1 MKKFTKLM
9 SGTAPVVLGLAMV
22 SAPAHAQDQDA
33 QEADAADEEVIVV
46 TGSRISNPNL
56 ELSSPV
62 GVVTSEELEL
72 RQTNVA
78 EQFLRELPSAIPSIG
93 SAVNNGNGGSS
104 FVNLR
109 GIGSVRN
116 LVLLDGRR
124 FVPADTTGRVDLNSI
139 PLAVI
144 ERTDVLT
151 GGATTT
157 YGADAISGVV
167 NFITKRDFA
176 GIELNLSEQIT
187 EQGDGNVFRADLTIG
202 ANFDDGRGNAVL
214 SVGYQD
220 QDAVFQGDR
229 SFGEFNVNSFN
240 GNPGGSSNAVPANV
254 IFNSLI
260 DPATICDPA
269 TLADPDNEDLCPT
282 ITGSFLR
289 DGQQSTFTGL
299 GFTGGV
305 SAQLNGD
312 GSDIISNDPTNLLD
326 NGEFNPTPFNFNP
339 FNIFQTPFERFNIF
353 GSARYELNENI
364 ELYSQAAFSK
374 QTVSTIIA
382 PGGSFFNT
390 YTFNLNNPNI
400 PEALAERIGAG
411 LGLTGAAYLAAR
423 NTQFGPTGDLDGDP
437 STPDVANPDYT
448 TFQAQV
454 RRRTVE
460 VGTRNSEF
468 TSTLFNIVVGARGAI
483 TDNINYDVS
492 ATYGESERIQ
502 RQSGFAR
509 RARIDNAILALPD
522 GTCVNGGGDGCVPIN
537 FFGTLGNLGP
547 QEAQDYVF
555 NLTQQVITGTSI
567 ATVNGT
573 VSGDLGFGF
582 SETPIQFAVGGEY
595 REFTATRLS
604 DEASQTPGAVVGGG
618 GAAPDINGSY
628 DVYDAFAEVSIP
640 VFEGESFAE
649 SLTIDLGA
657 RYSDYST
664 AGTEFTWKAG
674 GSWEVIPGLTF
685 RGNYQRSSRA
695 PNIGELFT
703 PVSTQLSNLANDPC
717 QGPVTNDDGTVTG
730 SIPTGDLLAACLLQV
745 PAGSDGA
752 AAIAS
757 GNVAPP
763 AAGQINITTGGNLEL
778 GTETAKTWT
787 VGVAWQP
794 DFVPGLSVT
803 LDYFNIKVTEAIS
816 APTPGDAIAA
826 CFDAPSATN
835 EFCGQDFISRSAFT
849 GGLDGD
855 PAAVLGLILPQT
867 NDGTIETDGIDLSI
881 RYNTPVTDSIDLAM
895 SFDGTW
901 TNKNLFQASSRSL
914 NRECVGFYSVN
925 CNPQSEFAFTQRTS
939 LTFEED
945 FTLSL
950 RWRFLS
956 GVEQEP
962 QDIIDNGEAFIGN
975 SPLFGDVDFTKI
987 PSESYFDLTGQWD
1000 ISDNVL
1006 LTVTVQNLFD
1016 NSPTVVGSNIG
1027 STAFNSGNIYPSSY
1041 DALGRRYGASVK
1053 FSF

>member
-1 MKKFTKLM
+1 MRKFSNLKA
-9 SGTAPVVLGLAMV
+9 SVAPMVLGLAMV
-22 SAPAHAQDQDA
+22 SAPAFAQDQDV
-33 QEADAADEEVIVV
+33 QEADAAEDSVIVV

-72 RQTNVA
+72 RQTNTA
-78 EQFLRELPSAIPSIG
+78 EQFLRELPSAIPSVG

-176 GIELNLSEQIT
+176 GIELNISEQIT
-187 EQGDGNVFRADLTIG
+187 EQGDGNVFRSDLTIG
-202 ANFDDGRGNAVL
+202 ANFDDGRGNVVL

-229 SFGEFNVNSFN
+229 SFGEFNVSSFS
-240 GNPGGSSNAVPANV
+240 GNPGGSSNAVPANIV
-254 IFNSLI
+254 FASAI
-260 DPATICDPA
+260 DPSTICDPT
-269 TLADPDNEDLCPT
+269 TLADPTDATLCPT
-282 ITGSFLR
+282 ITGSRFR
-289 DGQQSTFTGL
+289 NGQQSTFGGL
-299 GFTGGV
+299 GYTGGIAAQINDAGTDIV
-305 SAQLNGD
+305 ST
-312 GSDIISNDPTNLLD
+312 DPGNLLD
-326 NGEFNPTPFNFNP
+326 NGTFNPTPFNFNP
-339 FNIFQTPFERFNIF
+339 FNIFQTPFNRFNIF
-353 GSARYELNENI
+353 GSARYEINENV
-364 ELYSQAAFSK
+364 ELYSQAVFSK
-374 QTVSTIIA
+374 QSVSTIIA

-390 YTFNLNNPNI
+390 YTLNLNNPLI
-400 PEALAERIGAG
+400 PEAIARRYGEG
-411 LGLTGAAYLAAR
+411 LGLFGAAYDAAR
-423 NTQFGPTGDLDGDP
+423 NTPFGPTLADG
-437 STPDVANPDYT
+437 TANPDYT
-448 TFQAQV
+448 TFQSQV

-483 TDNINYDVS
+483 TDNISYDIS
-492 ATYGESERIQ
+492 GTYGESERIQ

-509 RARIDNAILALPD
+509 RERVDNAFLGLPD

-537 FFGTLGNLGP
+537 FFGLEGDLGP
-547 QEAQDYVF
+547 QAAQDYVF

-567 ATVNGT
+567 ATVNG
-573 VSGDLGFGF
+573 SINGDLGFGF
-582 SETPIQFAVGGEY
+582 SETPIQFAAGGEY
-595 REFTATRLS
+595 RRFTATRLS

-618 GAAPDINGSY
+618 GAAPDINGGY

-717 QGPVTNDDGTVTG
+717 QGPVA
-730 SIPTGDLLAACLLQV
+730 PTGNLLAACLAQV
-745 PAGSDGA
+745 PAGSPGA
-752 AAIAS
+752 AAITT

-763 AAGQINITTGGNLEL
+763 AAGQINITTGGNLLL
-778 GTETAKTWT
+778 GTEKATTWT
-787 VGVAWQP
+787 VGLAVQP
-794 DFVPGLSVT
+794 EQIPGLSVT
-803 LDYFNIKVTEAIS
+803 LDYFNILVTDAIS
-816 APTPGDAIAA
+816 APTPGDSIAA
-826 CFDAPSATN
+826 CFDAPSGAN
-835 EFCGQDFISRSAFT
+835 PFCSQASISRSAFT

-855 PAAVLGLILPQT
+855 PAQVLGLILQQS
-867 NDGTIETDGIDLSI
+867 NLGRIETDGIDLSI
-881 RYNTPVTDSIDLAM
+881 RYNTDLTDDIALAL

-901 TNKNLFQASSRSL
+901 TNKNLFQATPTSI
-914 NRECVGFYSVN
+914 NRECVSFYSVN
-925 CNPQSEFAFTQRTS
+925 CNPQSEFAFSQRTS
-939 LTFEED
+939 VTFDED
-945 FTLSL
+945 YTLSL
-950 RWRFLS
+950 RWRYLS

-962 QDIIDNGEAFIGN
+962 QDIIDNGPAFQGT
-975 SPLFGDVDFTKI
+975 SPLFGEVDFQQI
-987 PSESYFDLTGQWD
+987 PAESYFDLSFQWD
-1000 ISDNVL
+1000 VSENVL
-1006 LTVTVQNLFD
+1006 FTLTAQNLLD
-1016 NSPTVVGSNIG
+1016 NQPAVVGSNIG
-1027 STAFNSGNIYPSSY
+1027 TTAFNSGNIYPSSY

>member
-9 SGTAPVVLGLAMV
+9 SGTAPLVLGLAVV
-22 SAPAHAQDQDA
+22 SAPAYAQDQDV
-33 QEADAADEEVIVV
+33 QDADAADEEVIVV

-72 RQTNVA
+72 RQTNTA

-144 ERTDVLT
+144 ERTDILT

-176 GIELNLSEQIT
+176 GVELNLSEQLT

-202 ANFDDGRGNAVL
+202 ANFDDGRGNAIL

-229 SFGEFNVNSFN
+229 SFGEFNVSSFS
-240 GNPGGSSNAVPANV
+240 GNPGGSSNAVPANIV
-254 IFNSLI
+254 FNSLN
-260 DPATICDPA
+260 DAAGNP
-269 TLADPDNEDLCPT
+269 
-282 ITGSFLR
+282 
-289 DGQQSTFTGL
+289 FTAGIQ
-299 GFTGGV
+299 
-305 SAQLNGD
+305 AQINDAGT
-312 GSDIISNDPTNLLD
+312 DIVSNDPTNLQD

-353 GSARYELNENI
+353 GAARYEINENI

-390 YTFNLNNPNI
+390 YTINLNNPNI
-400 PEALAERIGAG
+400 PEAIAERFGAG
-411 LGLTGAAYLAAR
+411 LGLTGAAYTAAR
-423 NTQFGPTGDLDGDP
+423 NTAFGPTLADG
-437 STPDVANPDYT
+437 TANPDYT
-448 TFQAQV
+448 EFQAQV

-460 VGTRNSEF
+460 VGTRNSDF
-468 TSTLFNIVVGARGAI
+468 TSTLFNLVVGARGAI

-509 RARIDNAILALPD
+509 RARVDNAFLGLPD

-573 VSGDLGFGF
+573 VTGDFGFGF

-628 DVYDAFAEVSIP
+628 DVYDAFGELSIP
-640 VFEGESFAE
+640 IFEGESFAE

-703 PVSTQLSNLANDPC
+703 PVSTGLSNLANDPC
-717 QGPVTNDDGTVTG
+717 QGPVA
-730 SIPTGDLLAACLLQV
+730 PTGNLLAACLAQV
-745 PAGSDGA
+745 PAGSPGA
-752 AAIAS
+752 AQITA

-763 AAGQINITTGGNLEL
+763 AAGQINITTGGNLNL

-787 VGVAWQP
+787 VGVAFEP
-794 DFVPGLSVT
+794 DAVPGLSVT
-803 LDYFNIKVTEAIS
+803 VDYFNLKIEEAIS
-816 APTPGDAIAA
+816 APTPGDSIAA
-826 CFDAPSATN
+826 CFNAPSGTN
-835 EFCGQDFISRSAFT
+835 PFCQQEFISRSSFT

-855 PAAVLGLILPQT
+855 PAQVLGLILQQS
-867 NDGTIETDGIDLSI
+867 NLGSIATDGIDVAV
-881 RYNTPVTDSIDLAM
+881 RYNTDLTDNIGLAM

-901 TNKNLFQASSRSL
+901 TNKNTFQASPTSV
-914 NRECVGFYSVN
+914 NRDCLGFYSVN
-925 CNPQSEFAFTQRTS
+925 CNPQSEFAFSQRTS
-939 LTFEED
+939 LTFDED
-945 FTLSL
+945 YTLSL
-950 RWRFLS
+950 RWRYLS

-962 QDIIDNGEAFIGN
+962 LDIAENGEAFIGD
-975 SPLFGDVDFTKI
+975 SPLFGAVDFTEI
-987 PSESYFDLTGQWD
+987 PAEHYFDLSFQWD
-1000 ISDNVL
+1000 VSENVL
-1006 LTVTVQNLFD
+1006 FTLTAQNLFD
-1016 NSPTVVGSNIG
+1016 NQPTVVGSNIG
-1027 STAFNSGNIYPSSY
+1027 STAFNSGNVFPSSY
-1041 DALGRRYGASVK
+1041 DTLGRRYGASVK

>member
-9 SGTAPVVLGLAMV
+9 SGTAPVVLGLAML
-22 SAPAHAQDQDA
+22 STPAFAQDQDV
-33 QEADAADEEVIVV
+33 QDADAADEAVIVV

-72 RQTNVA
+72 RQTNTA
-78 EQFLRELPSAIPSIG
+78 EQFLRELPSAIPSVG

-144 ERTDVLT
+144 ERTDILT

-176 GIELNLSEQIT
+176 GVELNLSEQLT

-240 GNPGGSSNAVPANV
+240 GQPGGSSNAVPANI
-254 IFNSLI
+254 IFASSI
-260 DPATICDPA
+260 IPGTTCD
-269 TLADPDNEDLCPT
+269 ADVFMDEADCPGGT
-282 ITGSFLR
+282 VFGGTP
-289 DGQQSTFTGL
+289 
-299 GFTGGV
+299 FTGGIQ
-305 SAQLNGD
+305 AQINNAGT
-312 GSDIISNDPTNLLD
+312 DIVSNDPTNLDD

-339 FNIFQTPFERFNIF
+339 FNIFQTPFERFNVF
-353 GSARYELNENI
+353 AAARYEINENV

-390 YTFNLNNPNI
+390 YTINLNNPNI
-400 PEALAERIGAG
+400 PEAIAERFGAG
-411 LGLTGAAYLAAR
+411 LGLTGAAYTAAR
-423 NTQFGPTGDLDGDP
+423 NTPFGPTLADG
-437 STPDVANPDYT
+437 TANPDYT
-448 TFQAQV
+448 TFQSQV

-460 VGTRNSEF
+460 VGTRNSDF
-468 TSTLFNIVVGARGAI
+468 TSTLFNIVIGARGAI

-509 RARIDNAILALPD
+509 RARVDNAFLALPD

-573 VSGDLGFGF
+573 VTGDLGFGF

-628 DVYDAFAEVSIP
+628 DVYDAFGEVSIP
-640 VFEGESFAE
+640 IFEGESFAE

-717 QGPVTNDDGTVTG
+717 QGPVTDDMGVVTG
-730 SIPTGDLLAACLLQV
+730 SVPTGNLLAACLLQV
-745 PAGSDGA
+745 PAGSPGA
-752 AAIAS
+752 AAIAA

-763 AAGQINITTGGNLEL
+763 AAGQINITTGGNLAL

-787 VGVAWQP
+787 VGVAFQP
-794 DFVPGLSVT
+794 EAIPGFSVT
-803 LDYFNIKVTEAIS
+803 VDYFNLKITDAIS
-816 APTPGDAIAA
+816 APTPGDSVAA
-826 CFDAPSATN
+826 CFNDPSGTN
-835 EFCGQDFISRSAFT
+835 PFCAQEFISRSAFT

-855 PAAVLGLILPQT
+855 PAQVLGLILQQT
-867 NDGTIETDGIDLSI
+867 NSGALATDGIDVAV
-881 RYNTPVTDSIDLAM
+881 RYSTDLTDNIGLAM

-901 TNKNLFQASSRSL
+901 TNKNTFRASPTSV
-914 NRECVGFYSVN
+914 NRDCLGFYSVN
-925 CNPQSEFAFTQRTS
+925 CDPQSEFAFSQRTS

-945 FTLSL
+945 YTLSL
-950 RWRFLS
+950 RWRYLS

-962 QDIIDNGEAFIGN
+962 LDIAENGEAFIGD
-975 SPLFGDVDFTKI
+975 SPLFGAVDFTEI
-987 PSESYFDLTGQWD
+987 PAEHYFDLSFQWD
-1000 ISDNVL
+1000 VSENVL
-1006 LTVTVQNLFD
+1006 FTLTAQNLFD

-1027 STAFNSGNIYPSSY
+1027 TTAFNSGNVYPSSY
-1041 DALGRRYGASVK
+1041 DTLGRRYGASVK

>member
-9 SGTAPVVLGLAMV
+9 SGTAPLVLGLAML
-22 SAPAHAQDQDA
+22 SAPAYAQDQDV
-33 QEADAADEEVIVV
+33 QDADAADEDVIVV

-72 RQTNVA
+72 RQTNTA

-144 ERTDVLT
+144 ERTDILT

-176 GIELNLSEQIT
+176 GIELNLSEQLT
-187 EQGDGNVFRADLTIG
+187 EEGDGNVFRADLTIG

-229 SFGEFNVNSFN
+229 SFGEFNVNSFS
-240 GNPGGSSNAVPANV
+240 GNPGGSSNAVPANI
-254 IFNSLI
+254 IFASSI
-260 DPATICDPA
+260 IPGTTCDADVFMDEADCPAGTVFGGTP
-269 TLADPDNEDLCPT
+269 
-282 ITGSFLR
+282 
-289 DGQQSTFTGL
+289 
-299 GFTGGV
+299 FTGGI
-305 SAQLNGD
+305 SAQINNAGT
-312 GSDIISNDPTNLLD
+312 DIISNDPTNLDD

-339 FNIFQTPFERFNIF
+339 FNIFQTPFERFNVF
-353 GSARYELNENI
+353 GAARYEINENI

-390 YTFNLNNPNI
+390 YTINLNNPNI
-400 PEALAERIGAG
+400 PEAIAERFGAG
-411 LGLTGAAYLAAR
+411 LGLTGAAYTAAR
-423 NTQFGPTGDLDGDP
+423 NTPFGPTGDLDNDP

-460 VGTRNSEF
+460 VGTRNSDF
-468 TSTLFNIVVGARGAI
+468 TSTLFNLVVGARGAI

-509 RARIDNAILALPD
+509 RARVDNAFLALPD

-573 VSGDLGFGF
+573 VTGDLGFGF

-595 REFTATRLS
+595 REFTASRLS

-717 QGPVTNDDGTVTG
+717 QGPVTDDMGVTTG
-730 SIPTGDLLAACLLQV
+730 SIPTGNLLAACLAQV
-745 PAGSDGA
+745 PAGSPGA
-752 AAIAS
+752 AAIAA
-757 GNVAPP
+757 GTVAPP
-763 AAGQINITTGGNLEL
+763 AAGQINITTGGNLNL

-787 VGVAWQP
+787 VGVAFQP
-794 DFVPGLSVT
+794 DAIPGLSVT
-803 LDYFNIKVTEAIS
+803 VDYFNLKVTDAIS
-816 APTPGDAIAA
+816 APTPGDSVAA
-826 CFDAPSATN
+826 CFNDPSGTN
-835 EFCGQDFISRSAFT
+835 PFCGQEFISRSAFT

-855 PAAVLGLILPQT
+855 PAQVLGLILQQT
-867 NDGTIETDGIDLSI
+867 NSGALATDGIDVAV
-881 RYNTPVTDSIDLAM
+881 RYNTDLTDNIGLAM

-901 TNKNLFQASSRSL
+901 TNKNTFQASPTSV
-914 NRECVGFYSVN
+914 NRDCLGFYSVN
-925 CNPQSEFAFTQRTS
+925 CNPQSEFAFSQRTS

-945 FTLSL
+945 YTLSL
-950 RWRFLS
+950 RWRYLS

-962 QDIIDNGEAFIGN
+962 LDIAENGEAFIGD
-975 SPLFGDVDFTKI
+975 SPLFGAVDFTEI
-987 PSESYFDLTGQWD
+987 PDEHYFDLTFQWD
-1000 ISDNVL
+1000 VSENVL
-1006 LTVTVQNLFD
+1006 FTITAQNLFD

-1027 STAFNSGNIYPSSY
+1027 STAFNSGNVFPSSY
-1041 DALGRRYGASVK
+1041 DSLGRRYGASVK

>member
-1 MKKFTKLM
+1 MRKFSNLKA
-9 SGTAPVVLGLAMV
+9 SAAPMVLGLAMV
-22 SAPAHAQDQDA
+22 SSPAFAQDQDV
-33 QEADAADEEVIVV
+33 QEADAADESVIVV

-176 GIELNLSEQIT
+176 GVELNLSEQIT
-187 EQGDGNVFRADLTIG
+187 EEGDGNIFRADLTIG
-202 ANFDDGRGNAVL
+202 ANFDDGRGNVVL

-220 QDAVFQGDR
+220 QDPIFQGDR
-229 SFGEFNVNSFN
+229 AFGEFNVSSFS
-240 GNPGGSSNAVPANV
+240 GNPGGSSNAVPANIV
-254 IFNSLI
+254 FASSI
-260 DPATICDPA
+260 DPATICDPM
-269 TLADPDNEDLCPT
+269 TLADPDDATLCPN
-282 ITGSFLR
+282 ITGSFLGLR
-289 DGQQSTFTGL
+289 DGVQSTFGGL
-299 GFTGGV
+299 GFTGGIA
-305 SAQLNGD
+305 AQINDAGT
-312 GSDIISNDPTNLLD
+312 DIISNDPTNLLD
-326 NGEFNPTPFNFNP
+326 NGQFNPTPFNFNP
-339 FNIFQTPFERFNIF
+339 FNIYQTPFERFNIF
-353 GSARYELNENI
+353 SSARYEISESV

-390 YTFNLNNPNI
+390 YTFNLNNPLI
-400 PEALAERIGAG
+400 PEAIASRIGAG
-411 LGLTGAAYLAAR
+411 LGLTGAAYTAAR
-423 NTQFGPTGDLDGDP
+423 NTAFGPTLADG
-437 STPDVANPDYT
+437 STNPDYT

-460 VGTRNSEF
+460 VGTRNSDF
-468 TSTLFNIVVGARGAI
+468 TSTLFNLVVGARGSI
-483 TDNINYDVS
+483 TDNITYDIS
-492 ATYGESERIQ
+492 GTYGESERIQ

-509 RARIDNAILALPD
+509 RARIDNAILGLPD

-547 QEAQDYVF
+547 QAAQDYVF

-567 ATVNGT
+567 ATVNAT
-573 VSGDLGFGF
+573 VAGDLGFGF
-582 SETPIQFAVGGEY
+582 TDTPIQFAAGGEY

-628 DVYDAFAEVSIP
+628 DVYDAFAELSIP

-685 RGNYQRSSRA
+685 RGNFQRSSRA

-717 QGPVTNDDGTVTG
+717 QGPVTDAMGVTTG
-730 SIPTGDLLAACLLQV
+730 SIPTGNLLAACLLQV
-745 PAGSDGA
+745 PAGSPGA
-752 AAIAS
+752 AAITS

-763 AAGQINITTGGNLEL
+763 AAGQINITTGGNLAL
-778 GTETAKTWT
+778 QTEQAETWT
-787 VGVAWQP
+787 IGVAFQP
-794 DFVPGLSVT
+794 EAIPGLSVT
-803 LDYFNIKVTEAIS
+803 VDYFNIKVTDAIS
-816 APTPGDAIAA
+816 APTPGDSIAA
-826 CFDAPSATN
+826 CFDNPSATN
-835 EFCGQDFISRSAFT
+835 PFCTQEFISRSAFT

-855 PAAVLGLILPQT
+855 PAQVQGLILQQS
-867 NDGTIETDGIDLSI
+867 NLGTIATDGIDLSV
-881 RYNTPVTDSIDLAM
+881 RYGTPLTDNIDLSM

-901 TNKNLFQASSRSL
+901 TNKNLFQATPTSI

-925 CNPQSEFAFTQRTS
+925 CNPQSEFSFSQRTS
-939 LTFEED
+939 LTFSEE

-950 RWRFLS
+950 RWRYLS

-962 QDIIDNGEAFIGN
+962 QDIIDNGQAFIGN
-975 SPLFGDVDFTKI
+975 SPLFGDVDFTQI
-987 PSESYFDLTGQWD
+987 PAESYFDLTGQWD
-1000 ISDNVL
+1000 ISENVL

-1016 NSPTVVGSNIG
+1016 NTPPVVGNNIG
-1027 STAFNSGNIYPSSY
+1027 TTAFNSGNTYPSTY